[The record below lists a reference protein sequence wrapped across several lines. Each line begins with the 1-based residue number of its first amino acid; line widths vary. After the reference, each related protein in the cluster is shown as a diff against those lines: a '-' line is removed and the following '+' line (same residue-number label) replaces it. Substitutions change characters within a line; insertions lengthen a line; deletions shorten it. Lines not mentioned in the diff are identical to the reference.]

1 MADEKRRHKKL
12 LEFMPNPVFDFTFV
26 SNNVEVYYTFNL
38 KSESTVI
45 TRLVPGGGQELYIRM
60 HASEIGDREAKAK
73 MKIAAIATA
82 AFVFILGILTISY
95 HILKEKAKFA
105 GKVSQTDHLH

>member
-1 MADEKRRHKKL
+1 MGLEQESNPEVVAWKGSKKQYRSGPWNGVGFSGST
-12 LEFMPNPVFDFTFV
+12 EFMPNPVFDFTFV

-38 KSESTVI
+38 K
-45 TRLVPGGGQELYIRM
+45 R
-60 HASEIGDREAKAK
+60 DREAKAK